1 MVGGLSEDTAP
12 ADPIVLFQDW
22 FAAAQR
28 AGLSLP
34 ESVAVAT
41 ASSDGAPSARM
52 MLLKGVDHRGFVFFT
67 NYGSRKAADLT
78 ENPRAA
84 LVFHWPTLQRQVRV
98 DGDATQ
104 LSAEESAAYFRTRQR
119 GSQTGAWASRQSQ
132 PLDNRSTLKRRV
144 AEIERRFEGGD
155 VPAPGFW
162 GGYRVAPR
170 RIEFWQG
177 RINRLHDRLAYTM
190 EQENWTRIRLYP

>member
-12 ADPIVLFQDW
+12 ANPIVLFQEW

-28 AGLSLP
+28 AGLYLP
-34 ESVAVAT
+34 ESVVVAT

-52 MLLKGVDHRGFVFFT
+52 MLLKGVDDRGFVFFT
-67 NYGSRKAADLT
+67 NYGSRKAEELT

-84 LVFHWPTLQRQVRV
+84 LVFHWATLQRQVRV
-98 DGDATQ
+98 EGDVTR
-104 LSAEESAAYFRTRQR
+104 LSAEESAAYFRTRSR
-119 GSQTGAWASRQSQ
+119 GSQTGAWASKQSQ
-132 PLDNRSTLKRRV
+132 PLDSRPTLERR
-144 AEIERRFEGGD
+144 ATEIERRFKGGD
-155 VPAPGFW
+155 VPSPDFW

-177 RINRLHDRLAYTM
+177 RINRLHDRLAYTIT
-190 EQENWTRIRLYP
+190 QGNWTRMRLYP